1 MASGSM
7 ESLIARRVPDIVTA
21 CPVDAH
27 LQLLKVCILV
37 CQGSLPLAGR
47 VLLLPD
53 AVLETLDLLQAAD
66 RSGTGCEVHLDHIA
80 DWASNMHVAHVQGQS
95 TDHELP
101 H

>member
-1 MASGSM
+1 MESGSM
-7 ESLIARRVPDIVTA
+7 EQVVAAQAPDIVTA
-21 CPVDAH
+21 CPVDVH
-27 LQLLKVCILV
+27 LQLLKVCMLI

-53 AVLETLDLLQAAD
+53 AVLEALDLLQAAD
-66 RSGTGCEVHLDHIA
+66 RSGTGCEMHLNNTA
-80 DWASNMHVAHVQGQS
+80 DWASCVHVAHVQGQS